1 MNCDVSSVHNRLFS
15 RSTGLFSPKSRD
27 RLSGR
32 ALGAFGL
39 ARQNQMMSRG
49 TATGLICGAMAA
61 GAALT
66 YLFDPSLGRRRRSV
80 ASQKLV
86 RSARRVGSATDV
98 TARDISNRS
107 RGLFAS
113 VRALF
118 SQDNAPDYVIEDR
131 IRSRLGRVA
140 SHPRAI
146 TVESDM
152 GIVTLTG
159 AALQEEIDDILGTV
173 WKTRGVCGVQNH
185 LEPHALRDIPELQ
198 GTGQRPGM
206 PIDIAQENW
215 SPATRLIAGITGVGC
230 MTWCLKQRTLPAA
243 LIGTAGF
250 ALFVRAASNRSAR
263 RLTGIGGG
271 ADTVH
276 VQKII
281 NISAPPEIVFDFWAN
296 YDNFP
301 LFMKHVKE
309 VCDHGDGV
317 SHWTVEGPAGS
328 TVEWDAYLTDWEPNE
343 LIAWQSDE
351 NSSVANAGS
360 VRFDENPDGST
371 RVDVHLCYTPPA
383 GAIGD
388 AVARLFGA
396 DAKSEMDDDLL
407 RMKTLIEQAR
417 FPHDAAQHAGKSGAM
432 S

>member
-1 MNCDVSSVHNRLFS
+1 MNCAVSSVNNRLFN

-27 RLSGR
+27 RLTGR
-32 ALGAFGL
+32 ALDAVGL
-39 ARQNQMMSRG
+39 ARKEQMMSRG
-49 TATGLICGAMAA
+49 TATGLICTAMAA

-66 YLFDPSLGRRRRSV
+66 YLFDPNLGRRRRGV
-80 ASQKLV
+80 AGQKLV
-86 RSARRVGSATDV
+86 RSAKRVGSATDV

-107 RGLFAS
+107 RGIFAS
-113 VRALF
+113 LRAMF
-118 SQDNAPDYVIEDR
+118 TQDDSPDYVIEDR

-146 TVESDM
+146 GVESDM
-152 GIVTLTG
+152 GVVTLSG
-159 AALQEEIDDILGTV
+159 AVLQEEIDDILRTV
-173 WKTRGVCGVQNH
+173 WRTRGVLDVQNH
-185 LEPHALRDIPELQ
+185 LEPHALRDIPALQ

-215 SPATRLIAGITGVGC
+215 SPATRLIAGVTGIGC
-230 MTWCLKQRTLPAA
+230 MTWCLRQRTLPAV

-271 ADTVH
+271 ADSVH

-281 NISAPPEIVFDFWAN
+281 NIDAPPELVFDFWAN

-301 LFMKHVKE
+301 LFMKHVRE
-309 VCDHGDGV
+309 VCDCGDGV
-317 SHWTVEGPAGS
+317 SHWTVDGPAGS

-343 LIAWQSDE
+343 LIAWQSYED
-351 NSSVANAGS
+351 STVANAGR

-383 GAIGD
+383 GVIGEAI
-388 AVARLFGA
+388 ARLFGA

-417 FPHDAAQHAGKSGAM
+417 FPHDAAQHVGQPGAA